1 MIVELLPIGKENAIS
16 TADLKTA
23 SGISNI
29 RALRAAVARERKLGE
44 VILSSKN
51 GGYYRPATEQEVKE
65 FIKTNSKEAKS
76 ILYGLRS
83 AKQYL
88 NTLQNKDQLCIDS

>member
-1 MIVELLPIGKENAIS
+1 MIVELLPVGKENAIS
-16 TADLKTA
+16 TADLKNA
-23 SGISNI
+23 SGIRSV
-29 RALRAAVARERKLGE
+29 RALRAAVAQERKHGE

-51 GGYYRPATEQEVKE
+51 GGYYRPATEKEIEE

-88 NTLQNKDQLCIDS
+88 KTLQSKDQLCIDS

>member
-1 MIVELLPIGKENAIS
+1 MIVELLPVGKENAIS
-16 TADLKTA
+16 TADLKNA

-44 VILSSKN
+44 VILSSKH
-51 GGYYRPATEQEVKE
+51 GGYYRPATEQEIEE

-83 AKQYL
+83 AKQHL
-88 NTLQNKDQLCIDS
+88 KMLQNKDQLCIDS

>member
-1 MIVELLPIGKENAIS
+1 MIVELLPVGKENAIS
-16 TADLKTA
+16 TADLKNA
-23 SGISNI
+23 SGIGSV
-29 RALRAAVARERKLGE
+29 RALRAAVAHERKHGA

-51 GGYYRPATEQEVKE
+51 GGYYRPATEKEIEE

-88 NTLQNKDQLCIDS
+88 KMLQSKDQLCIDS